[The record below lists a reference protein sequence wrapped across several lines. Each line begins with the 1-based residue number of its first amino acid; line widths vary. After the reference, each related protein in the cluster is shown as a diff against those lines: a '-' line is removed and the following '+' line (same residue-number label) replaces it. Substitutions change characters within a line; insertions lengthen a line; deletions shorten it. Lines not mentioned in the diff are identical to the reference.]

1 MLEALAIAAL
11 VVGGVSTAT
20 VVTDEKAVEQAD
32 RQQAT
37 VEMQQEQP
45 NRGNITESENPFRD

>member
-20 VVTDEKAVEQAD
+20 VVSDEQAVEEAD

-45 NRGNITESENPFRD
+45 KQGKTTDSENPFRD

>member
-20 VVTDEKAVEQAD
+20 VVTDDQAVEEAD
-32 RQQAT
+32 RQQGT

-45 NRGNITESENPFRD
+45 KQGKTTDSDNPFRD

>member
-20 VVTDEKAVEQAD
+20 VVTDDQAVEEAD
-32 RQQAT
+32 RQQGT

-45 NRGNITESENPFRD
+45 KQGKTTDSENPFRD

>member
-20 VVTDEKAVEQAD
+20 VVTDDQAVEEAD
-32 RQQAT
+32 RQQGT

-45 NRGNITESENPFRD
+45 KQGKTTDSENPFRN